1 MPAPPRLELLSFDL
15 DGTLVDTAGEIAEAA
30 NRALAEHGLPRRPV
44 AEITR
49 LIGHGGRALMQALQ
63 PSPTGTA
70 HGPGVL
76 YDSFERHY
84 ARTTGTLGRPYPGA
98 ARTLQRLR
106 EAGVRLACVT
116 NKDARLAQRLLEQ
129 HGLDAAFHRLIGG
142 DTLPVRK
149 PHPGVLQHLA
159 ADCGVALTAIA
170 HVGDSVI
177 DVQAARAAGVRA
189 WAVPWGYNG
198 GEPIERAEPDRVFH
212 SLPAL
217 ADHVLQAAVPPAS

>member
-84 ARTTGTLGRPYPGA
+84 ALTTGTLGRPYPGA

-129 HGLDAAFHRLIGG
+129 HGLDAAFQRLIGG
-142 DTLPVRK
+142 DTLPVSRPLK
-149 PHPGVLQHLA
+149 YQSTAPGPS
-159 ADCGVALTAIA
+159 TRM
-170 HVGDSVI
+170 VGLI
-177 DVQAARAAGVRA
+177 DQG
-189 WAVPWGYNG
+189 
-198 GEPIERAEPDRVFH
+198 
-212 SLPAL
+212 
-217 ADHVLQAAVPPAS
+217 